1 MADVEAPAGKFMVD
15 SYLDWSAA
23 QGVPVHEGL
32 GLDLMSLETRPW
44 PLFGVDGAIVHV
56 KGRGDAMTVFLLDM
70 PPGARTKPMKH
81 LFESAFYVLSG
92 DGGASVEGHD
102 GEARRFEW
110 GPRSVFSPPLN
121 ARHQL
126 FNGSGRAR
134 ARVAM
139 SCNLPAVLTL
149 FRNERFVF
157 DNPFALPEREGDETH
172 FRGDGDFIPVRPGKH
187 MWETNFV
194 PDIGDFKLHEWAAR
208 GAGASQVQLILADSA
223 LHAHI
228 SEMPVGTYKK
238 AHRHAPDV
246 HIYIVSGEGYSLVW
260 MEGDEELQRVD
271 WTPGWIFAPADMMF
285 HQHFNTG
292 AAPARYIAF
301 TQGSV
306 RYPITAHM
314 RRVYAGV
321 DRDVKSGGN
330 QIEYADQDPRVHAMF
345 LAELRANNVASKM
358 GAVFPPG

>member
-1 MADVEAPAGKFMVD
+1 
-15 SYLDWSAA
+15 
-23 QGVPVHEGL
+23 
-32 GLDLMSLETRPW
+32 
-44 PLFGVDGAIVHV
+44 
-56 KGRGDAMTVFLLDM
+56 
-70 PPGARTKPMKH
+70 
-81 LFESAFYVLSG
+81 
-92 DGGASVEGHD
+92 
-102 GEARRFEW
+102 
-110 GPRSVFSPPLN
+110 
-121 ARHQL
+121 
-126 FNGSGRAR
+126 
-134 ARVAM
+134 
-139 SCNLPAVLTL
+139 
-149 FRNERFVF
+149 
-157 DNPFALPEREGDETH
+157 
-172 FRGDGDFIPVRPGKH
+172 
-187 MWETNFV
+187 
-194 PDIGDFKLHEWAAR
+194 
-208 GAGASQVQLILADSA
+208 
-223 LHAHI
+223 
-228 SEMPVGTYKK
+228 MPVGTYKK